1 MAGAMHVLV
10 MTPITP
16 STSAVSCVGGG
27 SARDEVEDDEES
39 EEKEPVRL
47 LPMPV
52 KGKPQSK
59 SPPLT
64 MPTPPPPT
72 PTPPAGPPQGARGFP
87 PPSVVPTRLQAGLP
101 VACDEAPS
109 IHGPSLL
116 LLLMLEPQHAVDA
129 RPRRDHA

>member
-1 MAGAMHVLV
+1 MYVLV

-27 SARDEVEDDEES
+27 SARDEAEEEEEDES

-52 KGKPQSK
+52 KGKPHSK

-64 MPTPPPPT
+64 MLTPPPP
-72 PTPPAGPPQGARGFP
+72 PPPAGPPQGARAFP
-87 PPSVVPTRLQAGLP
+87 QPSVFTRLQAGLL
-101 VACDEAPS
+101 VAPDEAPS
-109 IHGPSLL
+109 IHGP
-116 LLLMLEPQHAVDA
+116 A
-129 RPRRDHA
+129 RCC